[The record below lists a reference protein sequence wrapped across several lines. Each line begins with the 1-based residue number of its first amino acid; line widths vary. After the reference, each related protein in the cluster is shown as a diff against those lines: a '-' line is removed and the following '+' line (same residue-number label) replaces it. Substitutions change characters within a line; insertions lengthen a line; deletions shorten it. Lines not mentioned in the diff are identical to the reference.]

1 MKGNNCSFRH
11 DMNLLAGRF
20 KTAFFFLHLE
30 KTKSTNL
37 SPDLV
42 AKVLQVGAKKRT
54 FWCVLRRCANGG
66 GTDARKEEPPEE
78 TDAHLPARISVEP
91 LHDVLKFAEQKI
103 QDGTRR
109 PRHLCDGLCSSHVPT
124 ATAMWI
130 EKSSF
135 GFMSL
140 TVLQDA
146 FFLTNCGCRV
156 HPSKFVCITCAR
168 RDALQWILALLLEA
182 SPSTVGQR
190 SPYFFGRRRCDPRR
204 RGRRHWRH
212 GGCSWTLAASS
223 RTAPAPIEH
232 MAEADASQLK
242 KLVDAMLIPKAA
254 GCTWFATE
262 ATATWVAVSGR
273 QSSTCSERSLC
284 FHAVFFRTEHF
295 HLTFCNTA
303 AVSPLSFA

>member
-1 MKGNNCSFRH
+1 M
-11 DMNLLAGRF
+11 
-20 KTAFFFLHLE
+20 
-30 KTKSTNL
+30 
-37 SPDLV
+37 
-42 AKVLQVGAKKRT
+42 GAKKRT

-66 GTDARKEEPPEE
+66 GTDARKEEPPEK

-109 PRHLCDGLCSSHVPT
+109 PRHLCDGLCSSHVST

-130 EKSSF
+130 EKTSF

-146 FFLTNCGCRV
+146 LFSYKLWMSRTSDHSRTESEQV
-156 HPSKFVCITCAR
+156 VCITCAR
-168 RDALQWILALLLEA
+168 RDALQWILSLLLEA

-254 GCTWFATE
+254 GCTWFPTE
-262 ATATWVAVSGR
+262 TTATWVAVSGR
-273 QSSTCSERSLC
+273 QSSTVRNCMFGKKLVLQCC
-284 FHAVFFRTEHF
+284 FFPH
-295 HLTFCNTA
+295 
-303 AVSPLSFA
+303 